1 MMRREPRV
9 PPLPESDW
17 SPETR
22 ELLERLRRDGRVY
35 NIFATLARHPRL
47 LERWLVFARHILSKS
62 SLPPRQREIVIL
74 RTGFLCK
81 AEYEWGHH
89 VAIARDAGLAG
100 DEIERIARGP
110 ESAGWDHFEA
120 ALLKSVDELHENAS
134 ISDETWKVLSGRLS
148 IEQLMD
154 LVFTV
159 GEYHLVSMALNT
171 LGVQLEPGFQG
182 FSE

>member
-110 ESAGWDHFEA
+110 NRLAGIISKPRYSN
-120 ALLKSVDELHENAS
+120 LSTSSMKTPRSV
-134 ISDETWKVLSGRLS
+134 TK
-148 IEQLMD
+148 
-154 LVFTV
+154 
-159 GEYHLVSMALNT
+159 
-171 LGVQLEPGFQG
+171 P
-182 FSE
+182 

>member
-1 MMRREPRV
+1 MRREPRV

-17 SPETR
+17 SQETR

-47 LERWLVFARHILSKS
+47 LERWLVFARHILSQS

-89 VAIARDAGLAG
+89 VAIAKDAGLTG
-100 DEIERIARGP
+100 DDFDRIVQGP
-110 ESAGWDHFEA
+110 GAAGWDHFEA
-120 ALLKSVDELHENAS
+120 ALLKSVDELHENS
-134 ISDETWKVLSGRLS
+134 SMSEETWNLLSGHLS

-182 FSE
+182 FTE